1 MSHDYN
7 HVTEKGVA
15 PVSSNHL
22 SINILNDAKMAV
34 FGELSGGYIFEAP
47 TAIASTG
54 HLYIAYWS
62 RGELL
67 AEEPL
72 KCGAVVDII
81 SGVAKLYV
89 CDLKHFVIVYDNE
102 TKFTIGLLDGGVS
115 PGGANEAKAAAAVL
129 DRVKATKPA

>member
-15 PVSSNHL
+15 SVSSNHL
-22 SINILNDAKMAV
+22 AINILHDAKLAV
-34 FGELSGGYIFEAP
+34 FGEISSGYIFEAP
-47 TAIASTG
+47 TSIASTG

-62 RGELL
+62 KGEL
-67 AEEPL
+67 AEELL
-72 KCGAVVDII
+72 KCGAVVNII

-89 CDLKHFVIVYDNE
+89 CDLKHFVLVYDNE
-102 TKFTIGLLDGGVS
+102 TKFTIGLIVS
-115 PGGANEAKAAAAVL
+115 PDGKNEAKAAAAVL